1 MKPSYIVNIILY
13 IHLSLSFSHSA
24 SRSLTHS
31 LKHTFT
37 LMLTIFFN
45 LSAQLLVSQCKCV
58 DSINK
63 NLNGSCDQF
72 FDHVPTKFIFNANHL
87 LLFFIRNMIVA
98 VTKTNSRNPATK
110 SQWNIDT
117 YQYLGNSPP
126 REAEESNSPFWF
138 HFTEAGYSIAYFN
151 HKYISSASVYTG
163 SRFTFDKI
171 SW

>member
-45 LSAQLLVSQCKCV
+45 LSVQLIVLQCKRIY
-58 DSINK
+58 SINQ

-72 FDHVPTKFIFNANHL
+72 LTTFQPSSYSMRTIYYCS
-87 LLFFIRNMIVA
+87 LFVIMIVA
-98 VTKTNSRNPATK
+98 VTKKKQLKKSYTNLSKITVKHWYIPIFRKLATERSRRK
-110 SQWNIDT
+110 QFSILISFYRSRVFDCIFQSQICFF
-117 YQYLGNSPP
+117 S
-126 REAEESNSPFWF
+126 
-138 HFTEAGYSIAYFN
+138 
-151 HKYISSASVYTG
+151 
-163 SRFTFDKI
+163 
-171 SW
+171 